1 MRIVAIDLGGHTV
14 KATVFSGNRRTW
26 MLEERA
32 EQAVPQDGT
41 ASPSL
46 AARLAALQELIRSR
60 PQWAKGGANVA
71 LAWPSEMATIHRI
84 TLPFTDRVQVEKTLP
99 FAVEAEVPF
108 DLDTMVM
115 GSRIKARQSDTEALV
130 AFTKKEPLRNTLE
143 ILANAGLEPRH
154 VFVEADLV
162 ARFASKEKLA
172 AVVDVGHGHTI
183 VSVVNEGRVVV
194 ARAVNVA
201 GRDFTAAIAT
211 AFQCDFAAAEA
222 IKHGATPVPAD
233 QLRAALDAP
242 IGLLLAEVRSTLI
255 AAEDV
260 LGREI
265 DEVRVTGG
273 GARLEGLMGFF
284 AHDLGIPVDWLY
296 DDGGD
301 AVPLGWAVPDGM
313 AYKLTGQGVAAD
325 DIDLRSGDLAWR
337 GGFDALRAVLLYGAP
352 LVAFMS
358 ITFVVVSLMQW
369 RTLNNELADVDER
382 IKETVTSLL
391 PDVDPAL
398 VRDGTTAKS
407 LLDER
412 SKEVMARAEILD
424 RTDNT
429 PPTVEKL
436 KALTEAFP
444 PPEQTRVEV
453 SQLTITPENISFDAE
468 TDGYASSS
476 AVEES
481 VKKVPR
487 FDQAAKGNEKKNR
500 EKVTFTMTIPLVPA
514 GTTEGG

>member
-1 MRIVAIDLGGHTV
+1 MRIVALDLGGHTV
-14 KATVFSGNRRTW
+14 KATVYKGNRRTW
-26 MLEERA
+26 ILEERA
-32 EQAVPQDGT
+32 EQLVPQDGT

-46 AARLAALQELIRSR
+46 GARLAALQDLIKSR
-60 PQWAKGGANVA
+60 PQWAKGGASVA

-84 TLPFTDRVQVEKTLP
+84 TLPFTDRAQVEKTLP

-115 GSRIKARQSDTEALV
+115 GSRIKARQNDTEALV
-130 AFTKKEPLRNTLE
+130 AFTKKEPLRNVLE
-143 ILANAGLEPRH
+143 ILSNAGLEPRH

-201 GRDFTAAIAT
+201 GRDFTAAIAN
-211 AFQCDFAAAEA
+211 AFKCDWAAAES
-222 IKHGATPVPAD
+222 IKHGETSVPPDA
-233 QLRAALDAP
+233 LRLALDGP
-242 IGLLLAEVRSTLI
+242 VGLLLAEVRSSLI

-273 GARLEGLMGFF
+273 GARLESLMGYF

-296 DDGGD
+296 DDDGD
-301 AVPLGWAVPDGM
+301 AVPLGWAVPDAM
-313 AYKLTGQGVAAD
+313 AYKLTGQGAPVD
-325 DIDLRSGDLAWR
+325 DIDLRSGELAWR
-337 GGFDALRAVLLYGAP
+337 GGFDALRAVLLYAVP
-352 LVAFMS
+352 LVAFLS
-358 ITFVVVSLMQW
+358 ITLVFMSLMQW
-369 RTLNNELADVDER
+369 RALNNDLADAEGR
-382 IKETVTSLL
+382 IKETVISTL
-391 PDVDPAL
+391 PGVDPAL
-398 VRDGTTAKS
+398 VRDGTTARS
-407 LLDER
+407 LLEER
-412 SKEVMARAEILD
+412 MREVMARAQVLD

-429 PPTVEKL
+429 PPTVEKV

-444 PPEQTRVEV
+444 PPEQTTVEV
-453 SQLTITPENISFDAE
+453 SQLTITAENISFDAE

-481 VKKVPR
+481 LKRAPR
-487 FDQAAKGNEKKNR
+487 FSQAAKGNEKKNR
-500 EKVTFTMTIPLVPA
+500 EKVTFTITIPLAPA
-514 GTTEGG
+514 DLTEGG